1 MNRRG
6 MGIGFVMVL
15 IVCTI
20 VLILA
25 ARAWTSVAPTAQQIM
40 KPGSP
45 GTIPDHGDKDAAKA
59 LSSKDLPDLDEMKKR
74 TDRHAAEVKE
84 AADKTQ

>member
-1 MNRRG
+1 
-6 MGIGFVMVL
+6 MGVGFVAVL
-15 IVCTI
+15 IVTAI

-40 KPGSP
+40 KPGT
-45 GTIPDHGDKDAAKA
+45 GAVPDHGDKKAAA
-59 LSSKDLPDLDEMKKR
+59 AATSGDLPDLEEMKKR

-84 AADKTQ
+84 ASDKSN